1 MFGTHFYHQRIR
13 KSVAVFG
20 TLFNNLYALRKDA
33 SGNVISQVKVPL
45 SYGPARKF
53 LARIR
58 ENPDLDT
65 DTKVAIKLPRMSF
78 EVLSI
83 QYDQGRQLQ
92 KTNTFTQAG
101 TSFGSRKKFYSFVP
115 YNIGFQLS
123 IFAKNQDDA
132 LQLVEQILPYFNP
145 QYTVTIKPVD
155 GYPNIK
161 EDMPIALQSVDFS
174 DDYESPLETR
184 RTIIYTL
191 TFDMKINFYGP
202 VTNSNVIRTAIT
214 NISEQNR
221 GLLDSDQPVAKFRTR
236 PDPFAV
242 SADSDFSFLDSADYN
257 YLFDFNAA
265 SGTPGGGSATYAV
278 APAANNVNE
287 GSALVFNV
295 TTANV
300 ADATTLYWTV
310 TSASD
315 FSTTSGSFAIS
326 SNAGSF
332 SVTPTADTTTE
343 GAETFTAS
351 VRTVSVSGSIV
362 ATSSTVTINDTS
374 LSPTSTTYTVTV
386 ASGTNGYGTGNKYY
400 IAGLSGAGPL
410 LTLNEGSTYKFD
422 QSDNTN
428 SGHPLRFSTTADGTH
443 QSGSQYTTGVTTSG
457 VPGQAGAYTQIT
469 VAASAP
475 TLYYYC
481 TVHIHMG
488 WIANTP

>member
-20 TLFNNLYALRKDA
+20 TLFNNLHVLRKD
-33 SGNVISQVKVPL
+33 GTGKVISQVKVPL

-65 DTKVAIKLPRMSF
+65 NTKVAIKLPRMSF

-101 TSFGSRKKFYSFVP
+101 TGFGSRKKFYSFVP

-236 PDPFAV
+236 PNPFAV

-257 YLFDFNAA
+257 YLFDFD
-265 SGTPGGGSATYAV
+265 GTLTPTYAV
-278 APAANNVNE
+278 GPAANNVNE
-287 GSALVFNV
+287 GNALTFNV

-332 SVTPTADTTTE
+332 SVTPTADVTTE

-351 VRTVSVSGSIV
+351 VRTLGATGSIV
-362 ATSSTVTINDTS
+362 ATSSAVTINDTS
-374 LSPTSTTYTVTV
+374 LAPAFTVYTVTV
-386 ASGTNGYGTGNKYY
+386 ATGTNSAGTGNKYY
-400 IAGLSGAGPL
+400 IAGLSGASPT
-410 LTLNEGSTYKFD
+410 LTLNETSTYRFD
-422 QSDNTN
+422 QNDSSN
-428 SGHPLRFSTTADGTH
+428 SGHPFRFSTQNDGTH
-443 QSGSQYTTGVTTSG
+443 ELGSAYTTGVTYVGT
-457 VPGQAGAYTQIT
+457 PGQAGAYTQII
-469 VAASAP
+469 VPASAP

-481 TVHIHMG
+481 SVHSGMG
-488 WIANTP
+488 GQANTP